1 MEPDQY
7 VFSQDASNK
16 LLLIPEKPTCIAK
29 MSVINF
35 IRRPALPLIQY
46 NTTTDNQFSNTR
58 FNLATM
64 QLLHHLAFLALTAL
78 TQASVNGP
86 CSNGGDP
93 NGICI
98 STSECA
104 SYGGSSDPGVPGA
117 YTCPGTPN
125 DVQCCS
131 ILNNCL
137 GFDTDTL
144 CTWNNECSGSPWYGT
159 ILPSK

>member
-1 MEPDQY
+1 MH
-7 VFSQDASNK
+7 SQNERPK
-16 LLLIPEKPTCIAK
+16 LYKKACTA
-29 MSVINF
+29 F
-35 IRRPALPLIQY
+35 IQY

-64 QLLHHLAFLALTAL
+64 QLFHHLAFFALTAL
-78 TQASVNGP
+78 TQASVDGT

-104 SYGGSSDPGVPGA
+104 SYGGSNDPGVPGA

-125 DVQCCS
+125 DIQCCS
-131 ILNNCL
+131 ILNNCP